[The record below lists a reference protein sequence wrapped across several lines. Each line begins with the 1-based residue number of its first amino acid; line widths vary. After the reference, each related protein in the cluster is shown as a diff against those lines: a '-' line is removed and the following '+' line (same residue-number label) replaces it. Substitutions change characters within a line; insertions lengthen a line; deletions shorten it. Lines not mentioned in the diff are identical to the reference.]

1 MLIIVCAPDVAARAD
16 SADTG
21 RGRDLLLRR
30 LTNFEFC
37 PHM

>member
-16 SADTG
+16 TG
-21 RGRDLLLRR
+21 RGRDLLSRR
-30 LTNFEFC
+30 LTNFEFW